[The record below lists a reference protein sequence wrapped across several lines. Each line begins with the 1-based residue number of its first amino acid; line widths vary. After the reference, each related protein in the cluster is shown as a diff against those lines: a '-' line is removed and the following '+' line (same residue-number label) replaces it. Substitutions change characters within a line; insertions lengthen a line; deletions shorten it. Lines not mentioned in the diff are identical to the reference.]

1 MRARGRNKDFKVVSI
16 IISTVDNSYY
26 IPINHTFYSKNF
38 REKRVRKLFGD
49 IFTDK
54 SIQLIAHNIN
64 FDFHVLE
71 RIGITPQRENYFD
84 TLIAAR
90 MINREYKNGLEH
102 ILEKYLDVQG
112 LHKYDDVV
120 ATVPKEIKLRAGL
133 KSNNKATFD
142 LVEIH
147 KAAVYGIEDT
157 ENLIDLKKFLIK
169 QLKKDELY
177 DIYTDLIV
185 PAFTNVFFNME
196 KKGVNIDFEELDQIE
211 EEITEDVNETIKA
224 MTNLIGFEI
233 NPDSP
238 KQISELLYN
247 DYTSDSPCEI
257 CKEEDCFKEDC
268 EEFHIWKKYGHK
280 NPNIELREN
289 SFEFPVPERTD
300 SGQPSS
306 GKSSLKRFIHYEP
319 KNEWQETGLEFIDLL
334 LHYKKIS
341 KLKSSFVTGLRE
353 EVYDD
358 GRVHPT
364 FNVLAAKSGRA
375 TSSNPNCY
383 DEKTEILTDEGWKYF
398 KDLNK
403 SEKAAQWHE
412 DGSIDFV
419 KPIAYTNEKYKGEMK
434 RFKSSK
440 VELLVTP
447 NHRMYSLTRAGNLKV
462 EKISEMK
469 NPEGRVFGRKNIRGG
484 NLRGSKKL
492 SEKEKRNLEIAI
504 IIQAEGYVQRK
515 KNSCR
520 IRIAS
525 KRKQEQLRKIFK
537 NKINKEPNGRQ
548 GVSMHLNHPAFE
560 WLKVGEDCKNK
571 SFKLDKLLELDYESR
586 EFFLK
591 AIHRWDGDF
600 TRENI
605 YNQHKRNTE
614 TVEQVQIMALLT
626 NKSTSWYIKQKD
638 YRAVNINPL
647 PHRWFSRTEITSEQY
662 DGRVYCVTVPSGAI
676 VVRRNGDPVVSGN
689 SQQLPSQDEDDKYK
703 IRKLFTADEGKEM
716 LAFDYANLEV
726 RILAHFSE
734 DEHLL
739 EVFEQGLDSH
749 GATAVKILDLDC
761 HPNEAKKKYPV
772 ERNMGKILNFSL
784 LYGMSK
790 HTLYYTLMDFG
801 VNLED
806 KELQKQYGV
815 YSGQDLANKL
825 YDSYF
830 DSYTGVEKFM
840 ENQRRKVREK
850 EYAVTLAG
858 RKIWIPEINSSSR
871 KYRSYGERLASN
883 SIIQGSA
890 SDIIMA
896 SQVRLENST
905 ELKNLGVEQLLQVHD
920 KLLCCV

>member
-1 MRARGRNKDFKVVSI
+1 LRARGRNKDFKVVSI

-54 SIQLIAHNIN
+54 STQLIAHNIN

-71 RIGITPQRENYFD
+71 RIGIIPQRENYFD

-224 MTNLIGFEI
+224 MTDLIGFEI

-358 GRVHPT
+358 GRMHST

-375 TSSNPNCY
+375 TSS
-383 DEKTEILTDEGWKYF
+383 
-398 KDLNK
+398 
-403 SEKAAQWHE
+403 
-412 DGSIDFV
+412 
-419 KPIAYTNEKYKGEMK
+419 
-434 RFKSSK
+434 
-440 VELLVTP
+440 
-447 NHRMYSLTRAGNLKV
+447 
-462 EKISEMK
+462 
-469 NPEGRVFGRKNIRGG
+469 
-484 NLRGSKKL
+484 
-492 SEKEKRNLEIAI
+492 
-504 IIQAEGYVQRK
+504 
-515 KNSCR
+515 
-520 IRIAS
+520 
-525 KRKQEQLRKIFK
+525 
-537 NKINKEPNGRQ
+537 
-548 GVSMHLNHPAFE
+548 HLNAQNLPA
-560 WLKVGEDCKNK
+560 
-571 SFKLDKLLELDYESR
+571 
-586 EFFLK
+586 
-591 AIHRWDGDF
+591 
-600 TRENI
+600 
-605 YNQHKRNTE
+605 
-614 TVEQVQIMALLT
+614 
-626 NKSTSWYIKQKD
+626 
-638 YRAVNINPL
+638 
-647 PHRWFSRTEITSEQY
+647 
-662 DGRVYCVTVPSGAI
+662 
-676 VVRRNGDPVVSGN
+676 
-689 SQQLPSQDEDDKYK
+689 QDEDDKYK
-703 IRKLFTADEGKEM
+703 IRKLFTGDPEKLVIAGD
-716 LAFDYANLEV
+716 FDNLEMK
-726 RILAHFSE
+726 LLCHFSK
-734 DEHLL
+734 DEKLMKTFKEGH
-739 EVFEQGLDSH
+739 DSH
-749 GATAVKILDLDC
+749 GATAVNVLDLDC
-761 HPNEAKKKYPV
+761 HPDEAKKLYPT
-772 ERNMGKILNFSL
+772 ERNIGKTLNFAQQ
-784 LYGMSK
+784 
-790 HTLYYTLMDFG
+790 H
-801 VNLED
+801 
-806 KELQKQYGV
+806 
-815 YSGQDLANKL
+815 
-825 YDSYF
+825 
-830 DSYTGVEKFM
+830 
-840 ENQRRKVREK
+840 
-850 EYAVTLAG
+850 
-858 RKIWIPEINSSSR
+858 
-871 KYRSYGERLASN
+871 
-883 SIIQGSA
+883 
-890 SDIIMA
+890 
-896 SQVRLENST
+896 
-905 ELKNLGVEQLLQVHD
+905 
-920 KLLCCV
+920 